1 MQKDREKLSSEL
13 TKKMESLNCLSTRNV
28 KKRVSHMKNKNIDLT
43 RENEEK
49 ALQLTEFKVLNEQL
63 VKNLDKALAERVK
76 YRKKHHILKENMKNL
91 MSVKMRASSQLSRT

>member
-1 MQKDREKLSSEL
+1 
-13 TKKMESLNCLSTRNV
+13 
-28 KKRVSHMKNKNIDLT
+28 MKNKNIDLT

-76 YRKKHHILKENMKNL
+76 
-91 MSVKMRASSQLSRT
+91 